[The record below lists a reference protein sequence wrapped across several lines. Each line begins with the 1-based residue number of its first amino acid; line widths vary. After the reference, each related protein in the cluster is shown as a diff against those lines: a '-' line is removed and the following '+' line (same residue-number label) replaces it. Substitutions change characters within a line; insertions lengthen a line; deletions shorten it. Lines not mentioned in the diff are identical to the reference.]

1 MKKFII
7 TLIVAIA
14 ATCIAVA
21 VMAFKFE
28 PKIVPNT
35 VVGLVPVGG
44 LTKAEA
50 AKKLRIWWE
59 SVKGSEIVLKS
70 KLLGNKPLVYK
81 TNELGISVDDA
92 ASVDTLPMDDMWE
105 RAAAAVSSNS
115 TNVNKFDVVF
125 KVRDDAMPRLKEDIE
140 DLIGGRRPARVFYK
154 EGVFERVPEVTGF
167 TLDEEGFKKLI
178 PAAITAG
185 ESIDIPLIEAE
196 KSVPDEQLE
205 QISEVVSEFSTR
217 FPVRQASRNTNLKAA
232 SGRIDGIV
240 LAPGEKFS
248 FNGAVGRRTLQNG
261 FKIAGV
267 YKNGK
272 HDTGIGGG
280 ICQVSSTLYNAALFA
295 NLKIVRRQNHSM
307 PVAYLPVGRD
317 ATVDYGA
324 IDLVFENSYDTP
336 IAVSTAFKPGRLT
349 FRILGKKDPT
359 LSVKIENEGHKSWN
373 PGAKTIV
380 DKTLAAG
387 KTKIVE
393 KGSLGHSVKTYRY
406 VYKDGQLVKKEY
418 LGQSYYKGGVRI
430 TATGSKAAKPA
441 QTIEVE
447 TPEQPEVDE

>member
-1 MKKFII
+1 MKKLII
-7 TLIVAIA
+7 TLIVAVA

-28 PKIVPNT
+28 SKIVPNT

-44 LTKAEA
+44 LTKGEA

-70 KLLGNKPLVYK
+70 KLLGDKPLSYK
-81 TNELGISVDDA
+81 LTELGIGIDDA
-92 ASVDTLPMDDMWE
+92 ASVEMLPMDDMWE
-105 RAAAAVSSNS
+105 RAASAVSSNS
-115 TNVNKFDVVF
+115 PKINKFDVVF
-125 KVRDDAMPRLKEDIE
+125 KVKDDAMPRLKDDIE
-140 DLIGGRRPARVFYK
+140 DLIGGRRPARVYYRD
-154 EGVFERVPEVTGF
+154 GAFERVPEVTGF
-167 TLDEEGFKKLI
+167 TLDEAEFKKLI

-185 ESIDIPLIEAE
+185 EPIDIPLIEAQ
-196 KSVPDEQLE
+196 KTVPDEQLE

-217 FPVRQASRNTNLKAA
+217 FPSRQISRNTNLKAA
-232 SGRIDGIV
+232 SGKINGIV

-248 FNGAVGRRTLQNG
+248 FNGAVGRRTLKNG

-336 IAVSTAFKPGRLT
+336 IAVSTSFNPGRLT
-349 FRILGKKDPT
+349 FRILGKKDPS
-359 LSVKIENEGHKSWN
+359 LSIKIESEGHKSWN
-373 PGAKTIV
+373 PGVKTVV
-380 DKTLAAG
+380 DKTLPAG
-387 KTKIVE
+387 KTKVVE
-393 KGSLGHSVKTYRY
+393 KGSLGHSVKTYRL
-406 VYKDGQLVKKEY
+406 VYKDGRLVRREY

-430 TATGSKAAKPA
+430 TATGAKVPVGASASPA
-441 QTIEVE
+441 EAPYDPGNNE
-447 TPEQPEVDE
+447 